1 MGRDAVIL
9 SPHFDDAV
17 LSCWHVLASAGE
29 VLVVNVFAGE
39 PVAGALGWW
48 DRLAGASDSATAV
61 RTRIEE
67 DRQALA
73 LALAGRTAVNLP
85 FLDSQYRHGDQA
97 PEEIVE
103 ALRGVLLAGARI
115 YAPASLGDH
124 HRDHTA
130 VRAAALALQAEGAD
144 VVLYADLPHATV
156 DGWPRRVLNGGSS
169 TDADPA
175 GKRWE
180 SQLETTG
187 LPVQR
192 MVAAAHRLPTE
203 DRAGKLEAMLTYGS
217 QIAPLQRV
225 FRRSLEDPRL
235 LGFEVEWRLPLIA
248 QLRSWAVDLCECAL
262 AEPRA
267 DLLVPDRCSHRV
279 DQLAS
284 TPVVF
289 FGVRETASRGGHA
302 RKPGLDL
309 PALADEPVIAV
320 SLQSSA

>member
-39 PVAGALGWW
+39 PPAGVLGWW

-61 RTRIEE
+61 RARIEE
-67 DRQALA
+67 DREA

-103 ALRGVLLAGARI
+103 ALRGVLLADARI

-130 VRAAALALQAEGAD
+130 VRAAALALRAEGAD

-156 DGWPRRVLNGGSS
+156 DGWPRWVLNGGSS
-169 TDADPA
+169 SGADPA
-175 GKRWE
+175 AERWAAE
-180 SQLETTG
+180 LETTG
-187 LPVQR
+187 IPIER
-192 MVAAAHRLPTE
+192 MDATAHRLPAE
-203 DRAGKLEAMLTYGS
+203 EHAGKLDAVLTYSS
-217 QIAPLQRV
+217 QIAPLQQV
-225 FRRSLEDPRL
+225 FGSSLKDPQL
-235 LGFEVEWRLPLIA
+235 LGLEVAWRLALIA
-248 QLRSWAVDLCECAL
+248 
-262 AEPRA
+262 
-267 DLLVPDRCSHRV
+267 
-279 DQLAS
+279 
-284 TPVVF
+284 
-289 FGVRETASRGGHA
+289 
-302 RKPGLDL
+302 
-309 PALADEPVIAV
+309 
-320 SLQSSA
+320 

>member
-1 MGRDAVIL
+1 MSPDTVIL

-73 LALAGRTAVNLP
+73 LAGRTAVNLP
-85 FLDSQYRHGDQA
+85 FLDSQYRQPEQA
-97 PEEIVE
+97 PGEIVE
-103 ALRGVLLAGARI
+103 ALREVVVAGARI

-130 VRAAALALQAEGAD
+130 VRAAGLALHAEGAE
-144 VVLYADLPHATV
+144 VALYADLPHATV
-156 DGWPRRVLNGGSS
+156 DGWPRWVLNGGSS
-169 TDADPA
+169 TNADPA

-187 LPVQR
+187 LPVRR

-203 DRAGKLEAMLTYGS
+203 DHAGKLEAVLTYGS
-217 QIAPLQRV
+217 QIAPLQQV
-225 FRRSLEDPRL
+225 FGRSLKDPQL
-235 LGFEVEWRLPLIA
+235 LGFEVDWRLPLIA
-248 QLRSWAVDLCECAL
+248 
-262 AEPRA
+262 
-267 DLLVPDRCSHRV
+267 
-279 DQLAS
+279 
-284 TPVVF
+284 
-289 FGVRETASRGGHA
+289 
-302 RKPGLDL
+302 
-309 PALADEPVIAV
+309 
-320 SLQSSA
+320 